1 VNSIM
6 LQHVPKNWRIERLG
20 QLFSERK
27 EKVSDE
33 DFEPLSVTKNGIV
46 PQMEHVAKSD
56 DRGNRKKV
64 CVGDFVINSR
74 SDRKGSSGLSDYD
87 GSVSLISIVL
97 EPRHGHPRF
106 LHHLMKSYA
115 FQEEFYRFGHGIVA
129 DLWTTRFSE
138 MKGIQV
144 GLPDLTT
151 QKVIADFLD
160 CETIRIDQ
168 LIEKKQSIIELFH
181 QKLES
186 LVHEGIIASSTENG
200 RFGFA
205 ATRVSR
211 PVDLKSGAS
220 FVRLGLYNRGRGAF
234 KKLEADEE
242 DMGDSTFFWV
252 EPGDLILSGQFAW
265 EGAVA
270 LAGAG
275 EAGCVV
281 SHRYPVYSGTKRAT
295 TAYLLAFFRT
305 KMGDFIL
312 NEASRGSAG
321 RNRPLNVNRLEKE
334 KIPIP
339 SATLQARIGE
349 IVSLEME
356 IRRKI
361 QTSIDLLQEHRS
373 TVITAAV
380 TGQIDVA
387 TWGKRGTSDRRL
399 DAIEADINAT
409 QPERQQVRA

>member
-1 VNSIM
+1 
-6 LQHVPKNWRIERLG
+6 
-20 QLFSERK
+20 
-27 EKVSDE
+27 
-33 DFEPLSVTKNGIV
+33 
-46 PQMEHVAKSD
+46 
-56 DRGNRKKV
+56 
-64 CVGDFVINSR
+64 
-74 SDRKGSSGLSDYD
+74 
-87 GSVSLISIVL
+87 
-97 EPRHGHPRF
+97 
-106 LHHLMKSYA
+106 
-115 FQEEFYRFGHGIVA
+115 
-129 DLWTTRFSE
+129 
-138 MKGIQV
+138 
-144 GLPDLTT
+144 
-151 QKVIADFLD
+151 
-160 CETIRIDQ
+160 
-168 LIEKKQSIIELFH
+168 
-181 QKLES
+181 
-186 LVHEGIIASSTENG
+186 
-200 RFGFA
+200 
-205 ATRVSR
+205 
-211 PVDLKSGAS
+211 
-220 FVRLGLYNRGRGAF
+220 
-234 KKLEADEE
+234 
-242 DMGDSTFFWV
+242 MGDSSFFWV

-270 LAGAG
+270 LASAG

-373 TVITAAV
+373 ALITAAV

-387 TWGKRGTSDRRL
+387 TWGKRGTTDRRL
-399 DAIEADINAT
+399 DAIEADMAVAAH
-409 QPERQQVRA
+409 PEQQQVRA